1 MIELFDYLTIF
12 LTLLY
17 TAAVLRVIGGISAA
31 SNKDNRY
38 VVHIILISV
47 SILSIVFSFW
57 TSWGMKD
64 TAWTLP
70 KLLFALVDPAI
81 AYFIAT
87 VLIPE
92 NPNEIK
98 SWKEYYYRNKNKYFS
113 ATLIY
118 MIYIQFHGYILF
130 NQPIFHIGKI
140 AALIGLIPVIFG
152 LKSSNHKV
160 HLAVAFFYLLQ
171 ILIMSFTIAVE
182 PGWTLNN

>member
-1 MIELFDYLTIF
+1 MELFNYLTIA
-12 LTLLY
+12 LSLLY

-31 SNKDNRY
+31 SNKENRY
-38 VVHIILISV
+38 FVHLILIAV

-57 TSWGMKD
+57 TSWAMKE
-64 TAWTLP
+64 TQWTLP
-70 KLLFALVDPAI
+70 KFLLSLIDPAL

-98 SWKEYYYRNKNKYFS
+98 SWKEYYYKNKHKYFI

-118 MIYIQFHGYILF
+118 LIYIQFHGTILF
-130 NQPIFHIGKI
+130 NQPVLHIGKV
-140 AALIGLIPVIFG
+140 AALIGLVPIYLG
-152 LKSSNHKV
+152 LKSSNHKI
-160 HLAVAFFYLLQ
+160 HAGIAVFYLLQ

-182 PGWTLNN
+182 PGWTLK

>member
-31 SNKDNRY
+31 SNKENRY
-38 VVHIILISV
+38 SVHLILISV
-47 SILSIVFSFW
+47 SFLSIVFSFW
-57 TSWGMKD
+57 TSWGMKETD
-64 TAWTLP
+64 WTLP

-98 SWKEYYYRNKNKYFS
+98 SWKEYYYKNKNKYFI

-118 MIYIQFHGYILF
+118 IIYIQFHGTILF
-130 NQPIFHIGKI
+130 NQPIFHISKL
-140 AALIGLIPVIFG
+140 AALIALIPIIFG
-152 LKSSNHKV
+152 LQSSNHKV
-160 HLAVAFFYLLQ
+160 HLSIAIFYLLQ

-182 PGWTLNN
+182 PGWTIK